1 MRIGNWEVWNN
12 PASEGRYEFTASNGV
27 VFRLYERFDEEY
39 GATPPCRPPP

>member
-1 MRIGNWEVWNN
+1 MRIGNWEVWQE
-12 PASEGRYEFTASNGV
+12 ASSEDRYEFAASNGV